1 MLVGTLVLEVFASPF
16 ANMFGLS
23 GETEAICVVAM
34 RTVSISF
41 LFAGFNISFQGIYQA
56 LNAGPQSLVIS
67 LLRQFVLVIPVAYV
81 FSNMV
86 IAGNALKSIIWF
98 TFMIAEVLTAFVG
111 YIMLKKIVKNSLSF
125 KVI

>member
-1 MLVGTLVLEVFASPF
+1 
-16 ANMFGLS
+16 
-23 GETEAICVVAM
+23 M
-34 RTVSISF
+34 RIVSISF

-86 IAGNALKSIIWF
+86 ISGSVSKSIIWM
-98 TFMIAEVLTAFVG
+98 TFIIAEVITAVIG
-111 YIMLKKIVKNSLSF
+111 YIMLKRIVKNSLSF
-125 KVI
+125 RVI